1 MTIIFK
7 NEYLVIRKTK
17 IEIFHFHLLRMC
29 NITNPEIVKLFYTFT
44 KIMEGKGDRNK
55 IYSGDRVAEA

>member
-1 MTIIFK
+1 M
-7 NEYLVIRKTK
+7 N
-17 IEIFHFHLLRMC
+17 LLRML

-44 KIMEGKGDRNK
+44 KIMEGKGDRSK